1 MKKILLISLIVS
13 VAIAVSYF
21 VYKEVKKEE
30 SNEEGEDV
38 DNMNLGLT
46 DARIDEDT
54 LDRIIAQSQ
63 GEEPTGEMINIQA
76 GLIS

>member
-21 VYKEVKKEE
+21 VYKEFKKEE

>member
-1 MKKILLISLIVS
+1 MKKILLISLIIS

-76 GLIS
+76 GIIR